1 MAEEYELPPVEET
14 PVGQPPA
21 DDITDNDKLM
31 AALSYPIPLV
41 ALIILLVEDMKER
54 PFQKYHAVQALAA
67 NIVLW
72 VGIVVLAC
80 ILGTVTV
87 FIGGLCGTLPF
98 LLWFV
103 TLYWAYESYQGKY
116 FEIKWLTDFLKG
128 QNWL

>member
-1 MAEEYELPPVEET
+1 MVMTEEYT
-14 PVGQPPA
+14 APPA

-41 ALIILLVEDMKER
+41 AIIIILAEDMKNR
-54 PFQKYHAVQALAA
+54 PFQKFHAVQAIAA

-72 VGIVVLAC
+72 VLIVVLGC
-80 ILGTVTV
+80 VLGAITF
-87 FIGGLCGTLPF
+87 FIGGLCGMASI

-103 TLYWAYESYQGKY
+103 TLYWAYEAYQGKY
-116 FEIKWLTDFLKG
+116 FDIPWLTEFCKG